1 MTLEYYV
8 RKGNKELRYG
18 YTTGTCAAL
27 AADIAT
33 RMLLTG
39 DIPEQVSI
47 KTQKGI
53 TVSVAPGEYGFE
65 GDSAWAGVLKDGG
78 DDVDITDGMLICAR
92 VRKSEGENG
101 GVSIDGGKG
110 VGRVTRP
117 GLDQPVGNA
126 AINSGPR
133 SMITSQVNEAC
144 GELGYKGGMD
154 VIIFVPEGEKAAKK
168 TFNSN
173 LGIENGISILG
184 TTGIVEPMSEKALVD
199 TIELEMKQDGLKT
212 DCLILTPGNY
222 GMDHIRKENLDKL
235 KDPRGEAIPILK
247 FSNYLGETLDMLTP
261 CGIKNVLLVSHAGK
275 LIKTAGGIMNT
286 HSSWADCR
294 REIICAHSALAGGS
308 RKLAGDIMEAA
319 TTDAC
324 FDLLEE
330 EGLLDEVIS
339 SVMKEIQEK
348 IQRRAGEDIKIG
360 ALMFSNVRGTL
371 GITEEGLRILE
382 QWKYNGMEERQ

>member
-39 DIPEQVSI
+39 DIPEQVSVR
-47 KTQKGI
+47 TQKGI
-53 TVSVAPGEYGFE
+53 TVSVTPEEYGFE

-92 VRKSEGENG
+92 VRKNESEGA
-101 GVSIDGGKG
+101 GVSIDGGEG

-133 SMITSQVNEAC
+133 SMITSQVNDAC
-144 GELGYKGGMD
+144 GEFGYKGGMD

-199 TIELEMKQDGLKT
+199 TIELEMKQDGLRT

-222 GMDHIRKENLDKL
+222 GMDHIRKEGLDKL
-235 KDPRGEAIPILK
+235 RDPKGEAIPILK
-247 FSNYLGETLDMLTP
+247 FSNYLGETLDMLAP

-324 FDLLEE
+324 FDFLEE